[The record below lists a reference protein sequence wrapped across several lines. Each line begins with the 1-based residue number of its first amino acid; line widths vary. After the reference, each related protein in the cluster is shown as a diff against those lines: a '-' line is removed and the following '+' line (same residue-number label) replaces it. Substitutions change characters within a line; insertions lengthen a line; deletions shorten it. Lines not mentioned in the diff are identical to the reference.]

1 MVLRFKQTVFR
12 VIAALMVVFFS
23 FSANA
28 QVTTASLAGL
38 ITEDNTDPIIGASI
52 VATHEP
58 SGTRY
63 SAISNVDGR
72 YSIQGMRVGGPYTV
86 RVSYVGMQPVA
97 FEGITLQLGE
107 IEELNV
113 YLTPGS
119 TELGEL
125 VVKGRASKFSAEK
138 TGATTNISNAQI
150 LATPTVNRSISDL
163 ARISPYANGMSFAGG
178 DGRSTNFTI
187 DGANFNNNFGLSES
201 LPGGGNPISMD
212 AIEEMQ
218 VVVAPFDVR
227 QTNFIGGGVNAITKS
242 GTNDFKGTAYVYYTN
257 QDLRGNRI
265 DGQDLGGRVDESK
278 TIYGFTI
285 GGPIVKNKLF
295 FFANYEHEKEPF
307 EVIKYRARE
316 AGQAVDEMTSRTL
329 ISDMQRVSDFVK
341 DRYGYNT
348 GSYNNFPG
356 SSTNNKFLA
365 RVDWNINDFHK
376 LSLRFNHTK
385 NSTWNAPNGNSSD
398 TGYRLNGTNR
408 VGPMSMAFANAMYS
422 MDNKVT
428 SWAIDFNSRFTDNLS
443 NQLLFTYT
451 DIQDMRG
458 SNSSPFPFID
468 IMDGYS
474 VAADGTST
482 PILEPY
488 MSLGYEL
495 FTWNNGVKNKIY
507 NVTDNV
513 TWTLGNHRLMGGISF
528 EHQFANNAYMR
539 NGTGYYR
546 FNSVDDFINGAA
558 PESFALTYG
567 WNGEKNPNAQVT
579 FNQLGI
585 YLQDEWN
592 INKNFKLT
600 YGLRLDEL
608 MFDNSDL
615 ATNKA
620 IYALDFGGQHID
632 TGKWPASRMQVSPRV
647 GFNWDVLGNKKLR
660 VRGGTGIFTGRLP
673 LVFFTNMPTNAGM
686 VQNSVTYKT
695 SYSNGV
701 PTGAAPQLAQLAVGP
716 NGKLPVTVDEMIEKF
731 GMPTQLSEENHVA
744 GSKIAGVVDDFKMP
758 QVWKSSIAL
767 DWQVPVKFPFTLT
780 GEFMYTKNIN
790 AVKLDNIN
798 IIDPSKWDGGED
810 ANRFAGPDNRL
821 KYPSNFTYVKGKN
834 ATMLANTSKGYGY
847 TFNLTANLQPVE
859 MLNIMA
865 AYTHTESKE
874 VSGMPGNDPVS
885 TWQGL
890 ITVDGPNFGTVQRS
904 RYVIPD
910 RLIASA
916 TWTIPFT
923 FKGLARNTN
932 LSLFYTGY
940 SATGNSF
947 CYTNDMNGDGI
958 NNDLI
963 YIPAKG
969 ENLNF
974 VNADDA
980 IAFEAFMNQD
990 KYLSSH
996 RGQYAEAYAAR
1007 APWVHQFDFRIME
1020 EFEFRVGKTKHAI
1033 QLSFDIMN
1041 IGNLLNSSWG
1051 VQKIATQASNGCR
1064 VLKYEGQNAK
1074 GEPTYSM
1081 QKNANGEYYSQ
1092 TYDYSFNNSQCWQ
1105 MQVGLKYIF
1114 K

>member
-1 MVLRFKQTVFR
+1 MLSRIYTTLF
-12 VIAALMVVFFS
+12 LMAIGLVT
-23 FSANA
+23 NA

-38 ITEDNTDPIIGASI
+38 ITDAQGDPITGATI
-52 VATHEP
+52 TATHEP

-63 SAISNVDGR
+63 SAATNIDGR

-86 RVSYVGMQPVA
+86 KASYIGMQPVA
-97 FEGITLQLGE
+97 YKDIMLQLGE
-107 IEELNV
+107 IEELNIQMN
-113 YLTPGS
+113 PGS
-119 TELGEL
+119 IELGE
-125 VVKGRASKFSAEK
+125 VVATGRASHFAAEK
-138 TGATTNISNAQI
+138 TGATTNISQSQI
-150 LATPTVNRSISDL
+150 QAIPTVNRSISDL
-163 ARISPYANGMSFAGG
+163 ARLSPYANGMSFAGG

-187 DGANFNNNFGLSES
+187 DGANFNNNFGLSET
-201 LPGGGNPISMD
+201 LPGGGNPISTD

-218 VVVAPFDVR
+218 VAVAPFDVR

-242 GTNDFKGTAYVYYTN
+242 GTNQFKGTAYIYYTN
-257 QDLRGNRI
+257 QDFRGNRI
-265 DGQDLGGRVDESK
+265 DGQDLGGRSDESK
-278 TIYGFTI
+278 TIYGFTL
-285 GGPIVKNKLF
+285 GGPIIKNKLF

-329 ISDMQRVSDFVK
+329 IADMKRVSDHLAN
-341 DRYGYNT
+341 RYGYNA

-356 SSTNNKFLA
+356 DNVNNKYLI
-365 RVDWNINDFHK
+365 RLDWNINDYHK

-385 NSTWNAPNGNSSD
+385 NSAWNAPNGNSSD

-408 VGPMSMAFANAMYS
+408 VGPMSMAFANSMYS
-422 MDNKVT
+422 LDNKVT
-428 SWAIDFNSRFTDNLS
+428 SWALDFNSRFTESLS
-443 NQLLFTYT
+443 NQLLFTFT
-451 DIQDMRG
+451 DIQDIRG

-474 VAADGTST
+474 VAADGSRT

-507 NVTDNV
+507 NLTDNV
-513 TWTLGNHRLMGGISF
+513 TWNLGNHRLMGGISF

-546 FNSVDDFINGAA
+546 YNSVDDFINGAA

-567 WNGEKNPNAQVT
+567 WNGVSDPNAQVT

-592 INKNFKLT
+592 ISKRFKLT
-600 YGLRLDEL
+600 YGIRLDEL

-632 TGKWPASRMQVSPRV
+632 TGHWPDSRMQISPRI
-647 GFNWDVLGNKKLR
+647 GFNWDIFGNRSLSL
-660 VRGGTGIFTGRLP
+660 RGGTGIFTGRLP

-686 VQNSVTYKT
+686 VQNSVTFKTTYK
-695 SYSNGV
+695 NGIPV
-701 PTGAAPQLAQLAVGP
+701 AAAPQLAQLAVGA
-716 NGKLPVTVDEMIEKF
+716 NGKIPTTVDEMIKF
-731 GMPTQLSEENHVA
+731 FDLPTQISDENHVA
-744 GSKIAGVVDDFKMP
+744 GSKISGVASDFKMP
-758 QVWKSSIAL
+758 QIWKSSIAL

-780 GEFMYTKNIN
+780 GEFIYTKNIN
-790 AVKLDNIN
+790 AVTLDNIN
-798 IIDPSKWDGGED
+798 IIDPSQWPGGEA

-821 KYPSNFTYVKGKN
+821 KYPATYTYVGGGKN
-834 ATMLANTSKGYGY
+834 AVVLDNTSKGHGY
-847 TFNLTANLQPVE
+847 TFNLTANMRPIDNLS
-859 MLNIMA
+859 LMA

-890 ITVDGPNFGTVQRS
+890 ITIDGPNFGTVQRS

-923 FKGLARNTN
+923 YKGLARNTN
-932 LSLFYTGY
+932 ISLFYTGY
-940 SATGNSF
+940 SSTGNSF

-974 VNADDA
+974 KTPEDA
-980 IAFEAFMNQD
+980 IAFEAFINQD
-990 KYLSSH
+990 SYLSSH

-1007 APWVHQFDFRIME
+1007 APWVHTFDLRLME
-1020 EFEFRVGKTKHAI
+1020 EFEFNIGKTKHAI

-1064 VLKYEGQNAK
+1064 VLKYEGVDAANK
-1074 GEPTYSM
+1074 PIYSM
-1081 QKNANGEYYSQ
+1081 MKNANGEYYST
-1092 TYDYSFNNSQCWQ
+1092 TYDYNYNNSQCWQ
-1105 MQVGLKYIF
+1105 MQVGIKYLF

>member
-1 MVLRFKQTVFR
+1 MRVF
-12 VIAALMVVFFS
+12 AALMLVFFS
-23 FSANA
+23 FSAIA
-28 QVTTASLAGL
+28 QVTTASMAGL
-38 ITEDNTDPIIGASI
+38 ITENNAEPIIGASI

-63 SAISNVDGR
+63 TAVSNVDGR

-97 FEGITLQLGE
+97 FENIMLQLGE

-125 VVKGRASKFSAEK
+125 VVRGRASKFSAEK
-138 TGATTNISNAQI
+138 TGATTNISQAQI
-150 LATPTVNRSISDL
+150 LSTPTVNRSISDL
-163 ARISPYANGMSFAGG
+163 ARMSPYANGMSFAGG

-265 DGQDLGGRVDESK
+265 NGEDLGGRADESK
-278 TIYGFTI
+278 TIYGFTL

-295 FFANYEHEKEPF
+295 FFANYEHETTPF
-307 EVIKYRARE
+307 QVIKYRARE
-316 AGQAVDEMTSRTL
+316 DGEAVDGMVSRTL
-329 ISDMQRVSDFVK
+329 ASDMQRVGDHLRNK
-341 DRYGYNT
+341 YGYDP
-348 GSYNNFPG
+348 GSYSNFPG
-356 SSTNNKFLA
+356 DASNNKFLG
-365 RVDWNINDFHK
+365 RLDWNINDFHK

-398 TGYRLNGTNR
+398 TGYRLNGTSR
-408 VGPMSMAFANAMYS
+408 VGPMSMAFANSMYS

-428 SWAIDFNSRFTDNLS
+428 SWALDFNSRFTDNLS

-451 DIQDMRG
+451 NIEDMRG

-468 IMDGYS
+468 IMAGFDDAGN
-474 VAADGTST
+474 

-488 MSLGYEL
+488 MSAGYEL

-513 TWTLGNHRLMGGISF
+513 TWNIGNHRLMGGISF
-528 EHQFANNAYMR
+528 EHQYANNAYMR

-546 FNSVDDFINGAA
+546 YYSVEDFLNGAA

-567 WNGEKNPNAQVT
+567 FNGEKEPNAQVT

-592 INKNFKLT
+592 ISKKFKLT
-600 YGLRLDEL
+600 YGVRLDEL

-615 ATNKA
+615 ARNKA
-620 IYALDFGGQHID
+620 IYALNFGGQHID
-632 TGKWPASRMQVSPRV
+632 TGKWPANRMQVSPRV
-647 GFNWDVLGNKKLR
+647 GFNWDVLGNKSLR

-695 SYSNGV
+695 TYENGV
-701 PTGAAPQLAQLAVGP
+701 PVGADPNLAKLAGGMIT
-716 NGKLPVTVDEMIEKF
+716 NVDDMIQKF
-731 GMPTQLSEENHVA
+731 GRPTQLSDENHVA
-744 GSKIAGVVDDFKMP
+744 GSKISGVADDFKMP
-758 QVWKSSIAL
+758 QVWKSSLAL

-790 AVKLDNIN
+790 AVTINNIN
-798 IIDPSKWDGGED
+798 IKPIDQWNGGKGAEY
-810 ANRFAGPDNRL
+810 FAGADNRMI
-821 KYPSNFTYVKGKN
+821 YAPDYTYVKGKN
-834 ATMLANTSKGYGY
+834 AVLLDNTSKGYGY
-847 TFNLTANLQPVE
+847 TFNLTANMQPVD
-859 MLNIMA
+859 MLNLML

-910 RLIASA
+910 RLIGSA
-916 TWTIPFT
+916 TWTIPFEY
-923 FKGLARNTN
+923 KGLARNTN
-932 LSLFYTGY
+932 ISLFYTGY

-958 NNDLI
+958 ANDLI
-963 YIPAKG
+963 YIPT
-969 ENLNF
+969 
-974 VNADDA
+974 ADETPGYFKSQEDA
-980 IAFEAFMNQD
+980 VAFESFVNQD
-990 KYLSSH
+990 KYLNSH

-1007 APWVHQFDFRIME
+1007 APWIHQFDLRLME
-1020 EFEFRVGKTKHAI
+1020 EFEFKVGKTKHAI

-1041 IGNLLNSSWG
+1041 FGNLLNSSWG

-1064 VLKYEGQNAK
+1064 VLKYEGRTADNKPQF
-1074 GEPTYSM
+1074 SM

-1105 MQVGLKYIF
+1105 MQVGVKYIF

>member
-1 MVLRFKQTVFR
+1 MLLRFRQTT
-12 VIAALMVVFFS
+12 IGALVALLFVFFAMPVS
-23 FSANA
+23 A

-38 ITEDNTDPIIGASI
+38 ITEDNVEPIIGASI
-52 VATHEP
+52 VAVHEP

-86 RVSYVGMQPVA
+86 RVSYVGMQPVV
-97 FEGITLQLGE
+97 FSDIILQLGE

-119 TELGEL
+119 TELGEI

-138 TGATTNISNAQI
+138 TGATTNISQAQI
-150 LATPTVNRSISDL
+150 LSTPTVNRSISDI
-163 ARISPYANGMSFAGG
+163 ARMSPYANGMSFAGG

-187 DGANFNNNFGLSES
+187 DGANFNNNFGLSEI
-201 LPGGGNPISMD
+201 LPGGGNPISTD

-265 DGQDLGGRVDESK
+265 NGQDLGGRADESK
-278 TIYGFTI
+278 TIYGFTL

-295 FFANYEHEKEPF
+295 FFANYEHEKRPF

-316 AGQAVDEMTSRTL
+316 SESQAVDGMTSRTL
-329 ISDMQRVSDFVK
+329 ISDMQRVAEHLMNK
-341 DRYGYNT
+341 YGYNA
-348 GSYNNFPG
+348 GSYSNFPG
-356 SSTNNKFLA
+356 DAANNKFLV
-365 RVDWNINDFHK
+365 RLDWNINDFHK

-385 NSTWNAPNGNSSD
+385 NSTWNEPNGNSVD
-398 TGYRLNGTNR
+398 VQPRLNGMNR
-408 VGPMSMAFANAMYS
+408 VGPMSMAFANSMYS
-422 MDNKVT
+422 LDNKVT
-428 SWAIDFNSRFTDNLS
+428 SWAVDFNSRFTDNLS

-451 DIQDMRG
+451 DIEDMRG
-458 SNSSPFPFID
+458 TNSSEFPFID
-468 IMDGYS
+468 ILNGYD
-474 VAADGTST
+474 ATTGAQ
-482 PILEPY
+482 IFEPY
-488 MSLGYEL
+488 MTAGYEL
-495 FTWNNGVKNKIY
+495 FTYNNGVKNKIY

-513 TWTLGNHRLMGGISF
+513 TWNIGEHRVMGGISF

-546 FNSVDDFINGAA
+546 YASVDDFINGAA
-558 PESFALTYG
+558 PIGFALTYG
-567 WNGEKNPNAQVT
+567 WNGVKDPNAQVT

-592 INKNFKLT
+592 ISKKFKLT
-600 YGLRLDEL
+600 YGVRLDEL
-608 MFDNSDL
+608 MFDNKDL
-615 ATNKA
+615 ARNKA
-620 IYALDFGGQHID
+620 IYELDFGGTHID
-632 TGKWPASRMQVSPRV
+632 TGKWPANRMQVSPRV
-647 GFNWDVLGNKKLR
+647 GFNWDVLGNKSLR

-686 VQNSVTYKT
+686 VQNSVSWSAYDSKRDWDSNAAALLEQHFGSGKGMIT
-695 SYSNGV
+695 S
-701 PTGAAPQLAQLAVGP
+701 
-716 NGKLPVTVDEMIEKF
+716 VDEMVSKLGF
-731 GMPTQLSEENHVA
+731 PTQLADENHVA
-744 GSKIAGVVDDFKMP
+744 GSKISGVVDDFKMP

-767 DWQVPVKFPFTLT
+767 DWQVPVRFPFTLT

-790 AVKLDNIN
+790 AVTIDNIN
-798 IIDPSKWDGGED
+798 IIDPAKWNDGKGPEH
-810 ANRFAGPDNRL
+810 FAGPDNRMI
-821 KYPSNFTYVKGKN
+821 YPANFTYVKGKN
-834 ATMLANTSKGYGY
+834 AVMLDNTNKGHGY
-847 TFNLTANLQPVE
+847 TVNFTANLQPVD
-859 MLNIMA
+859 MLNLMV

-874 VSGMPGNDPVS
+874 ISGMPGNDPVS

-890 ITVDGPNFGTVQRS
+890 ITIDGPNFGTVQRS

-910 RLIASA
+910 RVIASA

-932 LSLFYTGY
+932 LSLFYTGA
-940 SATGNSF
+940 SASGNSF

-963 YIPAKG
+963 YIPAVG

-980 IAFEAFMNQD
+980 LAFEAFMAQD

-1007 APWVHQFDFRIME
+1007 APWVHQFDLRIME
-1020 EFEFRVGKTKHAI
+1020 EFEFRVGKTKNAI

-1041 IGNLLNSSWG
+1041 IGDLLNSSWG
-1051 VQKIATQASNGCR
+1051 VQKVPTQASNGCR
-1064 VLKYEGQNAK
+1064 VLKYEGKNAQ
-1074 GEPTYSM
+1074 GEPTFSM

-1105 MQVGLKYIF
+1105 MQVGVKYLF

>member
-1 MVLRFKQTVFR
+1 MRVF
-12 VIAALMVVFFS
+12 AALMLVFFS
-23 FSANA
+23 FSAIA
-28 QVTTASLAGL
+28 QVTTASMAGL
-38 ITEDNTDPIIGASI
+38 ITENNAEPIIGASI

-63 SAISNVDGR
+63 TAVSNVDGR

-97 FEGITLQLGE
+97 FENIMLQLGE

-125 VVKGRASKFSAEK
+125 VVRGRASKFSAEK
-138 TGATTNISNAQI
+138 TGATTNISQAQI
-150 LATPTVNRSISDL
+150 LSTPTVNRSISDL
-163 ARISPYANGMSFAGG
+163 ARMSPYANGMSFAGG

-265 DGQDLGGRVDESK
+265 NGEDLGGRADESK
-278 TIYGFTI
+278 TIYGFTL

-295 FFANYEHEKEPF
+295 FFANYEHETTPF
-307 EVIKYRARE
+307 QVIKYRARE
-316 AGQAVDEMTSRTL
+316 DGEAVDGMVSRTL
-329 ISDMQRVSDFVK
+329 ASDMQRVGDHLRNK
-341 DRYGYNT
+341 YGYDP
-348 GSYNNFPG
+348 GSYSNFPG
-356 SSTNNKFLA
+356 DASNNKFLG
-365 RVDWNINDFHK
+365 RLDWNINDFHK

-398 TGYRLNGTNR
+398 TGYRLNGTSR
-408 VGPMSMAFANAMYS
+408 VGPMSMAFANSMYS

-428 SWAIDFNSRFTDNLS
+428 SWALDFNSRFTDNLS

-451 DIQDMRG
+451 NIEDMRG

-468 IMDGYS
+468 IMAGFDDAGN
-474 VAADGTST
+474 

-488 MSLGYEL
+488 MSAGYEL

-513 TWTLGNHRLMGGISF
+513 TWNIGNHRLMGGISF
-528 EHQFANNAYMR
+528 EHQYANNAYMR

-546 FNSVDDFINGAA
+546 YYSVEDFLNGAA

-567 WNGEKNPNAQVT
+567 FNGEKEPNAQVT

-592 INKNFKLT
+592 ISKKFKLT
-600 YGLRLDEL
+600 YGVRLDEL

-615 ATNKA
+615 ARNKA
-620 IYALDFGGQHID
+620 IYALNFGGQHID
-632 TGKWPASRMQVSPRV
+632 TGKWPANRMQVSPRV
-647 GFNWDVLGNKKLR
+647 GFNWDVLGNKSLR

-695 SYSNGV
+695 TYENGV
-701 PTGAAPQLAQLAVGP
+701 PVGADPNLAKLAGGMIT
-716 NGKLPVTVDEMIEKF
+716 NVDDMIQKF
-731 GMPTQLSEENHVA
+731 GMPTQLSDENHVA
-744 GSKIAGVVDDFKMP
+744 GSKISGVADDFKMP
-758 QVWKSSIAL
+758 QVWKSSLAL

-790 AVKLDNIN
+790 AVTINNIN
-798 IIDPSKWDGGED
+798 IKPIDQWNGGKGAEY
-810 ANRFAGPDNRL
+810 FAGADNRMI
-821 KYPSNFTYVKGKN
+821 YAPDYTYVKGKN
-834 ATMLANTSKGYGY
+834 AVLLDNTSKGYGY
-847 TFNLTANLQPVE
+847 TFNLTANMQPVD
-859 MLNIMA
+859 MLNLML

-910 RLIASA
+910 RLIGSA
-916 TWTIPFT
+916 TWTIPFEY
-923 FKGLARNTN
+923 KGLARNTN
-932 LSLFYTGY
+932 ISIFYTGY

-958 NNDLI
+958 ANDLI
-963 YIPAKG
+963 YIPT
-969 ENLNF
+969 
-974 VNADDA
+974 ADETPGYFKSQEDA
-980 IAFEAFMNQD
+980 VAFEAFVNQD
-990 KYLSSH
+990 KYLNSH

-1007 APWVHQFDFRIME
+1007 APWIHQFDLRLME
-1020 EFEFRVGKTKHAI
+1020 EFEFKVGKTKHAI

-1041 IGNLLNSSWG
+1041 FGNLLNSSWG

-1064 VLKYEGQNAK
+1064 VLKYEGRTADNKPQF
-1074 GEPTYSM
+1074 SM

-1105 MQVGLKYIF
+1105 MQVGVKYIF

>member
-1 MVLRFKQTVFR
+1 MLLRFRQTT
-12 VIAALMVVFFS
+12 IGALAALMFVFFAIPAS
-23 FSANA
+23 A

-38 ITEDNTDPIIGASI
+38 ITEDNVEPIIGASV

-63 SAISNVDGR
+63 SAVSNADGR

-125 VVKGRASKFSAEK
+125 IVKGRASKFSAEK
-138 TGATTNISNAQI
+138 TGATTNISQAQI

-163 ARISPYANGMSFAGG
+163 ARLSPYANGMSFAGG

-187 DGANFNNNFGLSES
+187 DGANFNNNFGLSET
-201 LPGGGNPISMD
+201 LPGGGNPISTD

-242 GTNDFKGTAYVYYTN
+242 GTNDFKGSAYVYYTN

-265 DGQDLGGRVDESK
+265 NGQDLGGRADESK
-278 TIYGFTI
+278 TIYGFTL

-295 FFANYEHEKEPF
+295 FFANYEHESEPF

-316 AGQAVDEMTSRTL
+316 DGQAVDGMTSRTL
-329 ISDMQRVSDFVK
+329 ISDMQRVSEYASK
-341 DRYGYNT
+341 KYGYNT
-348 GSYNNFPG
+348 GSYDNFPG
-356 SSTNNKFLA
+356 DASNNKFLV
-365 RVDWNINDFHK
+365 RLDWNINDFHK

-385 NSTWNAPNGNSSD
+385 NTTWNAPNGNSVD
-398 TGYRLNGTNR
+398 VQPRLNGTYR
-408 VGPMSMAFANAMYS
+408 VGPQSMAFANSMYS
-422 MDNKVT
+422 MENKVT
-428 SWAIDFNSRFTDNLS
+428 SWALDFNSRFTDNLS

-451 DIQDMRG
+451 DIEDMRG

-468 IMDGYS
+468 ILDGYDAS
-474 VAADGTST
+474 GNQ
-482 PILEPY
+482 IFEPY

-513 TWTLGNHRLMGGISF
+513 SWTLGSHRLMGGVSF

-546 FNSVDDFINGAA
+546 YASVDDFLNDAA
-558 PESFALTYG
+558 PIGFALTYG

-600 YGLRLDEL
+600 YGVRLDEL

-615 ATNKA
+615 ARNKA
-620 IYALDFGGQHID
+620 IYDLDFGGQHVD
-632 TGKWPASRMQVSPRV
+632 TGKWPANRMQVSPRV
-647 GFNWDVLGNKKLR
+647 GFNWDVLGNKALR

-686 VQNSVTYKT
+686 VQNSVN
-695 SYSNGV
+695 YSAYDKNGNID
-701 PTGAAPQLAQLAVGP
+701 AAGVEFLKQFAGKGMITNVDDMVSQLG
-716 NGKLPVTVDEMIEKF
+716 F
-731 GMPTQLSEENHVA
+731 PTQLAEEKHVA
-744 GSKIAGVVDDFKMP
+744 GSKISGVVDDFKMP
-758 QVWKSSIAL
+758 QVWKSSIAV

-790 AVKLDNIN
+790 AVTLNNIN
-798 IIDPSKWDGGED
+798 IIDPSKWDGGEA

-821 KYPSNFTYVKGKN
+821 KYPSTFNYVKGKN
-834 ATMLANTSKGYGY
+834 AVMLDNTSKGYGY

-859 MLNIMA
+859 MLNLMM

-890 ITVDGPNFGTVQRS
+890 ITIDGPNFGTVQRS

-910 RLIASA
+910 RLIGSA

-923 FKGLARNTN
+923 YKGLARNTN

-958 NNDLI
+958 NNDLM

-974 VNADDA
+974 VNPDDA

-1007 APWVHQFDFRIME
+1007 APWVHQFDLRIME
-1020 EFEFRVGKTKHAI
+1020 EFEFRIGKTKHAI

-1041 IGNLLNSSWG
+1041 FGNLLNSSWG

-1064 VLKYEGQNAK
+1064 VLKYEGVNAA
-1074 GEPTYSM
+1074 GQPTYSM

-1092 TYDYSFNNSQCWQ
+1092 TYDYSFNNSRCWQ
-1105 MQVGLKYIF
+1105 MQVGVKYIF

>member
-1 MVLRFKQTVFR
+1 MRVF
-12 VIAALMVVFFS
+12 AALMLVFFS
-23 FSANA
+23 FSAIA
-28 QVTTASLAGL
+28 QVTTASMAGL
-38 ITEDNTDPIIGASI
+38 ITENNAEPIIGASI

-63 SAISNVDGR
+63 TAVSNVDGR

-97 FEGITLQLGE
+97 FENIMLQLGE

-125 VVKGRASKFSAEK
+125 VVRGRASKFSAEK
-138 TGATTNISNAQI
+138 TGATTNISQAQI
-150 LATPTVNRSISDL
+150 LSTPTVNRSISDL
-163 ARISPYANGMSFAGG
+163 ARMSPYANGMSFAGG

-265 DGQDLGGRVDESK
+265 NGEDLGGRADESK
-278 TIYGFTI
+278 TIYGFTL

-295 FFANYEHEKEPF
+295 FFANYEHETTPF
-307 EVIKYRARE
+307 QVIKYRARE
-316 AGQAVDEMTSRTL
+316 DGEAVDGMVSRTL
-329 ISDMQRVSDFVK
+329 ASDMQRVGDHLRNK
-341 DRYGYNT
+341 YGYDP
-348 GSYNNFPG
+348 GSYSNFPG
-356 SSTNNKFLA
+356 DASNNKFLG
-365 RVDWNINDFHK
+365 RLDWNINDFHK

-398 TGYRLNGTNR
+398 TGYRLNGTSR
-408 VGPMSMAFANAMYS
+408 VGPMSMAFANSMYS

-428 SWAIDFNSRFTDNLS
+428 SWALDFNSRFTDNLS

-451 DIQDMRG
+451 NIEDMRG

-468 IMDGYS
+468 IMAGFDDAGN
-474 VAADGTST
+474 

-488 MSLGYEL
+488 MSAGYEL

-513 TWTLGNHRLMGGISF
+513 TWNIGNHRLMGGISF
-528 EHQFANNAYMR
+528 EHQYANNAYMR

-546 FNSVDDFINGAA
+546 YYSVEDFLNGAA

-567 WNGEKNPNAQVT
+567 FNGEKEPNAQVT

-592 INKNFKLT
+592 ISKKFKLT
-600 YGLRLDEL
+600 YGVRLDEL

-615 ATNKA
+615 ARNKA
-620 IYALDFGGQHID
+620 IYALNFGGQHID
-632 TGKWPASRMQVSPRV
+632 TGKWPANRMQVSPRV
-647 GFNWDVLGNKKLR
+647 GFNWDVLGNKSLR

-695 SYSNGV
+695 TYENGV
-701 PTGAAPQLAQLAVGP
+701 PVGADPNLAKLAGGMIT
-716 NGKLPVTVDEMIEKF
+716 NVDDMIQKF
-731 GMPTQLSEENHVA
+731 GMPTQLSDENHVA
-744 GSKIAGVVDDFKMP
+744 GSKISGVADDFKMP
-758 QVWKSSIAL
+758 QVWKSSLAL

-790 AVKLDNIN
+790 AVTINNIN
-798 IIDPSKWDGGED
+798 IKPIDQWNGGKGAEY
-810 ANRFAGPDNRL
+810 FAGADNRMI
-821 KYPSNFTYVKGKN
+821 YAPDYTYVKGKN
-834 ATMLANTSKGYGY
+834 AVLLDNTSKGYGY
-847 TFNLTANLQPVE
+847 TFNLTANMQPVD
-859 MLNIMA
+859 MLNLML

-910 RLIASA
+910 RLIGSA
-916 TWTIPFT
+916 TWTIPFEY
-923 FKGLARNTN
+923 KGLARNTN
-932 LSLFYTGY
+932 ISLFYTGY

-947 CYTNDMNGDGI
+947 CYANDMNGDGI
-958 NNDLI
+958 ANDLI
-963 YIPAKG
+963 YIPT
-969 ENLNF
+969 
-974 VNADDA
+974 ADETPGYFKSQEDA
-980 IAFEAFMNQD
+980 VAFEAFVNQD
-990 KYLSSH
+990 KYLNSH

-1007 APWVHQFDFRIME
+1007 APWIHQFDLRLME
-1020 EFEFRVGKTKHAI
+1020 EFEFKVGKTKHAI

-1041 IGNLLNSSWG
+1041 FGNLLNSSWG

-1064 VLKYEGQNAK
+1064 VLKYEGRTADNKPQF
-1074 GEPTYSM
+1074 SM

-1105 MQVGLKYIF
+1105 MQVGVKYIF

>member
-1 MVLRFKQTVFR
+1 MRVF
-12 VIAALMVVFFS
+12 AALMLVFFS
-23 FSANA
+23 FSAIA
-28 QVTTASLAGL
+28 QVTTASMAGL
-38 ITEDNTDPIIGASI
+38 ITENNAEPIIGASI

-63 SAISNVDGR
+63 TAVSNVDGR

-97 FEGITLQLGE
+97 FENIMLQLGE

-125 VVKGRASKFSAEK
+125 VVRGRASKFSAEK
-138 TGATTNISNAQI
+138 TGATTNISQAQI
-150 LATPTVNRSISDL
+150 LSTPTVNRSISDL
-163 ARISPYANGMSFAGG
+163 ARMSPYANGMSFAGG

-265 DGQDLGGRVDESK
+265 NGEDLGGRADESK
-278 TIYGFTI
+278 TIYGFTL

-295 FFANYEHEKEPF
+295 FFANYEHETTPF
-307 EVIKYRARE
+307 QVIKYRARE
-316 AGQAVDEMTSRTL
+316 DGEAVDGMVSRTL
-329 ISDMQRVSDFVK
+329 ASDMQRVGDHLRNK
-341 DRYGYNT
+341 YGYDP
-348 GSYNNFPG
+348 GSYSNFPG
-356 SSTNNKFLA
+356 DASNNKFLG
-365 RVDWNINDFHK
+365 RLDWNINDFHK

-398 TGYRLNGTNR
+398 TGYRLNGTSR
-408 VGPMSMAFANAMYS
+408 VGPMSMAFANSMYS

-428 SWAIDFNSRFTDNLS
+428 SWALDFNSRFTDNLS

-451 DIQDMRG
+451 NIEDMRG

-468 IMDGYS
+468 IMAGFDDAGN
-474 VAADGTST
+474 

-488 MSLGYEL
+488 MSAGYEL

-513 TWTLGNHRLMGGISF
+513 TWNIGNHRLMGGISF
-528 EHQFANNAYMR
+528 EHQYANNAYMR

-546 FNSVDDFINGAA
+546 YYSVEDFLNGAA

-567 WNGEKNPNAQVT
+567 FNGEKEPNAQVT

-592 INKNFKLT
+592 ISKKFKLT
-600 YGLRLDEL
+600 YGVRLDEL

-615 ATNKA
+615 ARNKA
-620 IYALDFGGQHID
+620 IYALNFGGQHID
-632 TGKWPASRMQVSPRV
+632 TGKWPANRMQVSPRV
-647 GFNWDVLGNKKLR
+647 GFNWDVLGNKSLR

-695 SYSNGV
+695 TYENGV
-701 PTGAAPQLAQLAVGP
+701 PVGADPNLAKLAGGMIT
-716 NGKLPVTVDEMIEKF
+716 NVDDMIQKF
-731 GMPTQLSEENHVA
+731 GMPTQLSDENHVA
-744 GSKIAGVVDDFKMP
+744 GSKISGVADDFKMP
-758 QVWKSSIAL
+758 QVWKSSLAL

-790 AVKLDNIN
+790 AVTINNIN
-798 IIDPSKWDGGED
+798 IKPIDQWNGGKGAEY
-810 ANRFAGPDNRL
+810 FAGADNRMI
-821 KYPSNFTYVKGKN
+821 YAPDYTYVKGKN
-834 ATMLANTSKGYGY
+834 AVLLDNTSKGYGY
-847 TFNLTANLQPVE
+847 TFNLTANMQPVD
-859 MLNIMA
+859 MLNLML

-910 RLIASA
+910 RLIGSA
-916 TWTIPFT
+916 TWTIPFEY
-923 FKGLARNTN
+923 KGLARNTN
-932 LSLFYTGY
+932 ISLFYTGY

-958 NNDLI
+958 ANDLI
-963 YIPAKG
+963 YIPT
-969 ENLNF
+969 
-974 VNADDA
+974 ADETPGYFKSQEDA
-980 IAFEAFMNQD
+980 VAFESFVNQD
-990 KYLSSH
+990 KYLNSH

-1007 APWVHQFDFRIME
+1007 APWIHQFDLRLME
-1020 EFEFRVGKTKHAI
+1020 EFEFKVGKTKHAI

-1041 IGNLLNSSWG
+1041 FGNLLNSSWG

-1064 VLKYEGQNAK
+1064 VLKYEGRTADNK
-1074 GEPTYSM
+1074 PRFSM

-1105 MQVGLKYIF
+1105 MQVGVKYIF

>member
-1 MVLRFKQTVFR
+1 MRVF
-12 VIAALMVVFFS
+12 AALMLVFFS
-23 FSANA
+23 FSAIA
-28 QVTTASLAGL
+28 QVTTASMAGL
-38 ITEDNTDPIIGASI
+38 ITENNAEPIIGASI

-63 SAISNVDGR
+63 TAVSNVDGR

-97 FEGITLQLGE
+97 FENIMLQLGE

-125 VVKGRASKFSAEK
+125 VVRGRASKFSAEK
-138 TGATTNISNAQI
+138 TGATTNISQAQI
-150 LATPTVNRSISDL
+150 LSTPTVNRSISDL
-163 ARISPYANGMSFAGG
+163 ARMSPYANGMSFAGG

-265 DGQDLGGRVDESK
+265 NGEDLGGRADEST
-278 TIYGFTI
+278 TIYGFTL
-285 GGPIVKNKLF
+285 GGPIVKTKLF
-295 FFANYEHEKEPF
+295 FFANYEHETTPF
-307 EVIKYRARE
+307 QVIKYRARE
-316 AGQAVDEMTSRTL
+316 DGEAVDGMVSRTL
-329 ISDMQRVSDFVK
+329 ASDMQRVGDHLRNK
-341 DRYGYNT
+341 YGYDP
-348 GSYNNFPG
+348 GSYSNFPG
-356 SSTNNKFLA
+356 DASNNKFLG
-365 RVDWNINDFHK
+365 RLDWNINDFHK

-398 TGYRLNGTNR
+398 TGYRLNGTSR
-408 VGPMSMAFANAMYS
+408 VGPMSMAFANSMYS

-428 SWAIDFNSRFTDNLS
+428 SWALDFNSRFTDNLS

-451 DIQDMRG
+451 NIEDMRG

-468 IMDGYS
+468 IMAGFDDAGN
-474 VAADGTST
+474 

-488 MSLGYEL
+488 MSAGYEL

-513 TWTLGNHRLMGGISF
+513 TWNIGNHRLMGGISF
-528 EHQFANNAYMR
+528 EHQYANNAYMR

-546 FNSVDDFINGAA
+546 YYSVEDFLNGAA

-567 WNGEKNPNAQVT
+567 FNGEKEPNAQVT

-592 INKNFKLT
+592 ISKKFKLT
-600 YGLRLDEL
+600 YGVRLDEL

-615 ATNKA
+615 ARNKA
-620 IYALDFGGQHID
+620 IYALNFGGQHID
-632 TGKWPASRMQVSPRV
+632 TGKWPANRMQVSPRV
-647 GFNWDVLGNKKLR
+647 GFNWDVLGNKSLR

-695 SYSNGV
+695 TYENGV
-701 PTGAAPQLAQLAVGP
+701 PVGADPNLAKLAGGMIT
-716 NGKLPVTVDEMIEKF
+716 NVDDMIQKF
-731 GMPTQLSEENHVA
+731 GMPTQLSDENHVA
-744 GSKIAGVVDDFKMP
+744 GSKISGVADDFKMP
-758 QVWKSSIAL
+758 QVWKSSLAL

-790 AVKLDNIN
+790 AVTINNIN
-798 IIDPSKWDGGED
+798 IKPIDQWNGGKGAEY
-810 ANRFAGPDNRL
+810 FAGADNRMI
-821 KYPSNFTYVKGKN
+821 YAPDYTYVKGKN
-834 ATMLANTSKGYGY
+834 AVLLDNTSKGYGY
-847 TFNLTANLQPVE
+847 TFNLTANMQPVD
-859 MLNIMA
+859 MLNLML

-910 RLIASA
+910 RLIGSA
-916 TWTIPFT
+916 TWTIPFEY
-923 FKGLARNTN
+923 KGLARATPTSACSTQATAP
-932 LSLFYTGY
+932 LATA
-940 SATGNSF
+940 SAT
-947 CYTNDMNGDGI
+947 
-958 NNDLI
+958 
-963 YIPAKG
+963 
-969 ENLNF
+969 
-974 VNADDA
+974 
-980 IAFEAFMNQD
+980 
-990 KYLSSH
+990 
-996 RGQYAEAYAAR
+996 
-1007 APWVHQFDFRIME
+1007 
-1020 EFEFRVGKTKHAI
+1020 
-1033 QLSFDIMN
+1033 
-1041 IGNLLNSSWG
+1041 
-1051 VQKIATQASNGCR
+1051 
-1064 VLKYEGQNAK
+1064 
-1074 GEPTYSM
+1074 PT
-1081 QKNANGEYYSQ
+1081 
-1092 TYDYSFNNSQCWQ
+1092 T
-1105 MQVGLKYIF
+1105 
-1114 K
+1114 

>member
-1 MVLRFKQTVFR
+1 MRVF
-12 VIAALMVVFFS
+12 AALMLVFFS
-23 FSANA
+23 FSAIA
-28 QVTTASLAGL
+28 QVTTASMAGL
-38 ITEDNTDPIIGASI
+38 ITENNAEPIIGASI

-63 SAISNVDGR
+63 TAVSNVDGR

-97 FEGITLQLGE
+97 FENIMLQLGE

-125 VVKGRASKFSAEK
+125 VVRGRASKFSAEK
-138 TGATTNISNAQI
+138 TGATTNISQAQI
-150 LATPTVNRSISDL
+150 LSTPTVNRSISDL
-163 ARISPYANGMSFAGG
+163 ARMSPYANGMSFAGG

-265 DGQDLGGRVDESK
+265 NGEDLGGRADESK
-278 TIYGFTI
+278 TIYGFTL

-295 FFANYEHEKEPF
+295 FFANYEHETTPF
-307 EVIKYRARE
+307 QVIKYRARE
-316 AGQAVDEMTSRTL
+316 DGEAVDGMVSRTL
-329 ISDMQRVSDFVK
+329 ASDMQRVGDHLRNK
-341 DRYGYNT
+341 YGYDP
-348 GSYNNFPG
+348 GSYSNFPG
-356 SSTNNKFLA
+356 DASNNKFLG
-365 RVDWNINDFHK
+365 RLDWNINDFHK

-398 TGYRLNGTNR
+398 TGYRLNGTSR
-408 VGPMSMAFANAMYS
+408 VGPMSMAFANSMYS

-428 SWAIDFNSRFTDNLS
+428 SWALDFNSRFTDNLS

-451 DIQDMRG
+451 NIEDMRG

-468 IMDGYS
+468 IMAGFDDAGN
-474 VAADGTST
+474 

-488 MSLGYEL
+488 MSAGYEL

-513 TWTLGNHRLMGGISF
+513 TWNIGNHRLMGGISF
-528 EHQFANNAYMR
+528 EHQYANNAYMR

-546 FNSVDDFINGAA
+546 YYSVEDFLNGAA

-567 WNGEKNPNAQVT
+567 FNGEKEPNAQVT

-592 INKNFKLT
+592 ISKKFKLT
-600 YGLRLDEL
+600 YGVRLDEL

-615 ATNKA
+615 ARNKA
-620 IYALDFGGQHID
+620 IYALNFGGQHID
-632 TGKWPASRMQVSPRV
+632 TGKWPANRMQVSPRV
-647 GFNWDVLGNKKLR
+647 GFNWDVLGNKSLR

-695 SYSNGV
+695 TYENGV
-701 PTGAAPQLAQLAVGP
+701 PVGADPNIAKLAGGMIT
-716 NGKLPVTVDEMIEKF
+716 NVDDMIQKF
-731 GMPTQLSEENHVA
+731 GMPTQLSDENHVA
-744 GSKIAGVVDDFKMP
+744 GSKISGVADDFKMP
-758 QVWKSSIAL
+758 QVWKSSLAL

-790 AVKLDNIN
+790 AVTINNIN
-798 IIDPSKWDGGED
+798 IKPIDQWNGGKGAEY
-810 ANRFAGPDNRL
+810 FAGADNRMI
-821 KYPSNFTYVKGKN
+821 YAPDYTYVKGKN
-834 ATMLANTSKGYGY
+834 AVLLDNTSKGYGY
-847 TFNLTANLQPVE
+847 TFNLTANMQPVD
-859 MLNIMA
+859 MLNLML

-910 RLIASA
+910 RLIGSA
-916 TWTIPFT
+916 TWTIPFEY
-923 FKGLARNTN
+923 KGLARNTN
-932 LSLFYTGY
+932 ISLFYTGY

-958 NNDLI
+958 ANDLI
-963 YIPAKG
+963 YIPT
-969 ENLNF
+969 
-974 VNADDA
+974 ADETPGYFKSQEDA
-980 IAFEAFMNQD
+980 VAFESFVNQD
-990 KYLSSH
+990 KYLNSH

-1007 APWVHQFDFRIME
+1007 APWIHQFDLRLME
-1020 EFEFRVGKTKHAI
+1020 EFEFKVGKTKHAI

-1041 IGNLLNSSWG
+1041 FGNLLNSSWG

-1064 VLKYEGQNAK
+1064 VLKYEGRTADNKPQF
-1074 GEPTYSM
+1074 SM

-1105 MQVGLKYIF
+1105 MQVGVKYIF

>member
-1 MVLRFKQTVFR
+1 MRVF
-12 VIAALMVVFFS
+12 AALMLVFFS
-23 FSANA
+23 FSAIA
-28 QVTTASLAGL
+28 QVTTASMAGL
-38 ITEDNTDPIIGASI
+38 ITENNAEPIIGASI

-63 SAISNVDGR
+63 TAVSNVDGR

-97 FEGITLQLGE
+97 FENIMLQLGE

-125 VVKGRASKFSAEK
+125 VVRGRASKFSAEK
-138 TGATTNISNAQI
+138 TGATTNISQAQI
-150 LATPTVNRSISDL
+150 LSTPTVNRSISDL
-163 ARISPYANGMSFAGG
+163 ARMSPYANGMSFAGG

-265 DGQDLGGRVDESK
+265 NGEDLGGRADESK
-278 TIYGFTI
+278 TIYGFTL

-295 FFANYEHEKEPF
+295 FFANYEHETTPF
-307 EVIKYRARE
+307 QVIKYRARE
-316 AGQAVDEMTSRTL
+316 DREAVDGMVSRTL
-329 ISDMQRVSDFVK
+329 ASDMQRVGDHLRNK
-341 DRYGYNT
+341 YGYDP
-348 GSYNNFPG
+348 GSYSNFPG
-356 SSTNNKFLA
+356 DASNNKFLG
-365 RVDWNINDFHK
+365 RLDWNINDFHK

-398 TGYRLNGTNR
+398 TGYRLNGTSR
-408 VGPMSMAFANAMYS
+408 VGPMSMAFANSMYS

-428 SWAIDFNSRFTDNLS
+428 SWALDFNSRFTDNLS

-451 DIQDMRG
+451 NIEDMRG

-468 IMDGYS
+468 IMAGFDDAGN
-474 VAADGTST
+474 

-488 MSLGYEL
+488 MSAGYEL

-513 TWTLGNHRLMGGISF
+513 TWNIGNHRLMGGISF
-528 EHQFANNAYMR
+528 EHQYANNAYMR

-546 FNSVDDFINGAA
+546 YYSVEDFLNGAA

-567 WNGEKNPNAQVT
+567 FNGEKEPNAQVT

-592 INKNFKLT
+592 ISKKFKLT
-600 YGLRLDEL
+600 YGVRLDEL

-615 ATNKA
+615 ARNKA
-620 IYALDFGGQHID
+620 IYALNFGGQHID
-632 TGKWPASRMQVSPRV
+632 TGKWPANRMQVSPRV
-647 GFNWDVLGNKKLR
+647 GFNWDVLGNKSLR

-695 SYSNGV
+695 TYENGV
-701 PTGAAPQLAQLAVGP
+701 PVGADPNLAKLAGGMIT
-716 NGKLPVTVDEMIEKF
+716 NVDDMIQKF
-731 GMPTQLSEENHVA
+731 GMPTQLSDENHVA
-744 GSKIAGVVDDFKMP
+744 GSKISGVADDFKMP
-758 QVWKSSIAL
+758 QVWKSSLAL

-790 AVKLDNIN
+790 AVTINNIN
-798 IIDPSKWDGGED
+798 IKPIDQWNGGKGAEY
-810 ANRFAGPDNRL
+810 FAGADNRMI
-821 KYPSNFTYVKGKN
+821 YAPDYTYVKGKN
-834 ATMLANTSKGYGY
+834 AVLLDNTSKGYGY
-847 TFNLTANLQPVE
+847 TFNLTANMQPVD
-859 MLNIMA
+859 MLNLML

-910 RLIASA
+910 RLIGSA
-916 TWTIPFT
+916 TWTIPFEY
-923 FKGLARNTN
+923 KGLARNTN
-932 LSLFYTGY
+932 ISLFYTGY

-958 NNDLI
+958 ANDLI
-963 YIPAKG
+963 YIPT
-969 ENLNF
+969 
-974 VNADDA
+974 ADETPGYFKSQEDA
-980 IAFEAFMNQD
+980 VAFEAFVNQD
-990 KYLSSH
+990 KYLNSH

-1007 APWVHQFDFRIME
+1007 APWIHQFDLRLME
-1020 EFEFRVGKTKHAI
+1020 EFEFKVGKTKHAI

-1041 IGNLLNSSWG
+1041 FGNLLNSSWG

-1064 VLKYEGQNAK
+1064 VLKYEGRTADNKPQF
-1074 GEPTYSM
+1074 SM

-1105 MQVGLKYIF
+1105 MQVGVKYIF

>member
-1 MVLRFKQTVFR
+1 MRVF
-12 VIAALMVVFFS
+12 AALMLVFFS
-23 FSANA
+23 FSAIA
-28 QVTTASLAGL
+28 QVTTASMAGL
-38 ITEDNTDPIIGASI
+38 ITENNAEPIIGASI

-63 SAISNVDGR
+63 TAVSNVDGR

-97 FEGITLQLGE
+97 FENIMLQLGE

-125 VVKGRASKFSAEK
+125 VVRGRASKFSAEK
-138 TGATTNISNAQI
+138 TGATTNISQAQI
-150 LATPTVNRSISDL
+150 LSTPTVNRSISDL
-163 ARISPYANGMSFAGG
+163 ARMSPYANGMSFAGG

-265 DGQDLGGRVDESK
+265 NGEDLGGRADESK
-278 TIYGFTI
+278 TIYGFTL

-295 FFANYEHEKEPF
+295 FFANYEHETTPF
-307 EVIKYRARE
+307 QVIKYRARE
-316 AGQAVDEMTSRTL
+316 DGEAVDGMVSRTL
-329 ISDMQRVSDFVK
+329 ASDMQRVGDHLRNK
-341 DRYGYNT
+341 YGYDP
-348 GSYNNFPG
+348 GSYSNFPG
-356 SSTNNKFLA
+356 DASNNKFLG
-365 RVDWNINDFHK
+365 RLDWNINDFHK

-398 TGYRLNGTNR
+398 TGYRLNGTSR
-408 VGPMSMAFANAMYS
+408 VGPMSMAFANSMYS

-428 SWAIDFNSRFTDNLS
+428 SWALDFNSRFTDNLS

-451 DIQDMRG
+451 NIEDMRG

-468 IMDGYS
+468 IMAGFDDAGN
-474 VAADGTST
+474 

-488 MSLGYEL
+488 MSAGYEL

-513 TWTLGNHRLMGGISF
+513 TWNIGNHRLMGGISF
-528 EHQFANNAYMR
+528 EHQYANNAYMR

-546 FNSVDDFINGAA
+546 YYSVEDFLNGAA

-567 WNGEKNPNAQVT
+567 FNGEKEPNAQVT

-592 INKNFKLT
+592 ISKKFKLT
-600 YGLRLDEL
+600 YGVRLDEL

-615 ATNKA
+615 ARNKA
-620 IYALDFGGQHID
+620 IYALNFGGQHID
-632 TGKWPASRMQVSPRV
+632 TGKWPANRMQVSPRV
-647 GFNWDVLGNKKLR
+647 GFNWDVLGNKSLR

-695 SYSNGV
+695 TYENGV
-701 PTGAAPQLAQLAVGP
+701 PVGADPNLAKLAGGMIT
-716 NGKLPVTVDEMIEKF
+716 NVDDMIQKF
-731 GMPTQLSEENHVA
+731 GMPTQLSDENHVA
-744 GSKIAGVVDDFKMP
+744 GSKISGVADDFKMP
-758 QVWKSSIAL
+758 QVWKSSLAL

-790 AVKLDNIN
+790 AVTINNIN
-798 IIDPSKWDGGED
+798 IKPIDQWNGGKGAEY
-810 ANRFAGPDNRL
+810 FAGADNRMI
-821 KYPSNFTYVKGKN
+821 YAPDYTYVKGKN
-834 ATMLANTSKGYGY
+834 AVLLDNTSKGYGY
-847 TFNLTANLQPVE
+847 TFNLTANMQPVD
-859 MLNIMA
+859 MLNLML

-910 RLIASA
+910 RLIGSA
-916 TWTIPFT
+916 TWTIPFEY
-923 FKGLARNTN
+923 KGLARNTN
-932 LSLFYTGY
+932 ISLFYTGY

-958 NNDLI
+958 ANDLI
-963 YIPAKG
+963 YIPTAAETPGYFKSQ
-969 ENLNF
+969 
-974 VNADDA
+974 DDA
-980 IAFEAFMNQD
+980 VAFEAFVNQD
-990 KYLSSH
+990 KYLNSH

-1007 APWVHQFDFRIME
+1007 APWIHQFDLRLME
-1020 EFEFRVGKTKHAI
+1020 EFEFKVGKTKHAI

-1041 IGNLLNSSWG
+1041 FGNLLNSSWG

-1064 VLKYEGQNAK
+1064 VLKYEGRTADNKPQF
-1074 GEPTYSM
+1074 SM

-1105 MQVGLKYIF
+1105 MQVGVKYIF

>member
-1 MVLRFKQTVFR
+1 MLLRFRQTT
-12 VIAALMVVFFS
+12 IGALAALMFVFFAMPAS
-23 FSANA
+23 A

-38 ITEDNTDPIIGASI
+38 ITEDNTEPIIGASI

-72 YSIQGMRVGGPYTV
+72 YSITGMRVGGPYTV

-138 TGATTNISNAQI
+138 TGATTNISQAQI

-163 ARISPYANGMSFAGG
+163 ARMSPYANGMSFAGG

-187 DGANFNNNFGLSES
+187 DGANFNNNFGLTET
-201 LPGGGNPISMD
+201 LPGGGNPISTD

-218 VVVAPFDVR
+218 VVIAPFDVR

-242 GTNDFKGTAYVYYTN
+242 GTNDFKGSAYVYYTN

-265 DGQDLGGRVDESK
+265 DGQDLGGRADESK
-278 TIYGFTI
+278 TIYGFTL

-295 FFANYEHEKEPF
+295 FFANYEHESKPF

-316 AGQAVDEMTSRTL
+316 DGQVVDEMTSRTL
-329 ISDMQRVSDFVK
+329 ISDMQRVSQHLSN
-341 DRYGYNT
+341 RYGYDT

-356 SSTNNKFLA
+356 SLGNNRFLV
-365 RVDWNINDFHK
+365 RLDWNINDFHK

-385 NSTWNAPNGNSSD
+385 NSTWNEPNGNSSD
-398 TGYRLNGTNR
+398 TGYRLNGTYR
-408 VGPMSMAFANAMYS
+408 VGPQSMAFANSMYS

-428 SWAIDFNSRFTDNLS
+428 SWALDFNSRFTDNLS

-451 DIQDMRG
+451 NIEDMRG
-458 SNSSPFPFID
+458 SNSSDFPFID
-468 IMDGYS
+468 IMAGYDAS
-474 VAADGTST
+474 GN

-488 MSLGYEL
+488 MSAGYEL
-495 FTWNNGVKNKIY
+495 FTYNNGVKNKIY
-507 NVTDNV
+507 NITDNV
-513 TWTLGNHRLMGGISF
+513 TWNIGSHRVMGGISF

-546 FNSVDDFINGAA
+546 YYSIDDFLNGAA

-567 WNGEKNPNAQVT
+567 WNGVKDPNAQVT

-592 INKNFKLT
+592 ISKRFKLT
-600 YGLRLDEL
+600 YGIRLDEL

-620 IYALDFGGQHID
+620 IYALDFGGEHID
-632 TGKWPASRMQVSPRV
+632 TGKWPGSRMQVSPRV
-647 GFNWDVLGNKKLR
+647 GFNWDILGNKSLR
-660 VRGGTGIFTGRLP
+660 MRGGTGIFTGRLP

-686 VQNSVTYKT
+686 VQNSVTFKT
-695 SYSNGV
+695 TYENGV
-701 PTGAAPQLAQLAVGP
+701 PVSADPNLQKFVGGMITNVDDMISQLGL
-716 NGKLPVTVDEMIEKF
+716 
-731 GMPTQLSEENHVA
+731 PTQISDENHVA

-790 AVKLDNIN
+790 AVMLDNIN
-798 IIDPSKWDGGED
+798 IIDPSKWDGGWEG
-810 ANRFAGPDNRL
+810 NRFAGPDNRL
-821 KYPSNFTYVKGKN
+821 KYPSTFTYVKGKN
-834 ATMLANTSKGYGY
+834 ATMLTNTNKGHGY
-847 TFNLTANLQPVE
+847 TVNFTANLQPVDN
-859 MLNIMA
+859 LNLMM

-916 TWTIPFT
+916 TWTIPFLY
-923 FKGLARNTN
+923 KGLARNTN

-940 SATGNSF
+940 SANGNSF

-963 YIPAKG
+963 YIPAEG

-974 VNADDA
+974 VNPDDA
-980 IAFEAFMNQD
+980 VAFEAFMNQD

-1007 APWVHQFDFRIME
+1007 APWVHQFDFRLME
-1020 EFEFRVGKTKHAI
+1020 EFEFKIGKTKHAI

-1051 VQKIATQASNGCR
+1051 VQKIATQASNSCR
-1064 VLKYEGQNAK
+1064 VLKYEGVNAK
-1074 GEPTYSM
+1074 GEPTFSM
-1081 QKNANGEYYSQ
+1081 QKNANGDYYSQ

-1105 MQVGLKYIF
+1105 MQVGVKYIF

>member
-1 MVLRFKQTVFR
+1 MLLRFRQTTMRVF
-12 VIAALMVVFFS
+12 AALMLVFFS
-23 FSANA
+23 FSAIA
-28 QVTTASLAGL
+28 QVTTASMAGL
-38 ITEDNTDPIIGASI
+38 ITENNAEPIIGASI

-63 SAISNVDGR
+63 TAVSNVDGR

-97 FEGITLQLGE
+97 FENIMLQLGE

-125 VVKGRASKFSAEK
+125 VVRGRASKFSAEK
-138 TGATTNISNAQI
+138 TGATTNISQAQI
-150 LATPTVNRSISDL
+150 LSTPTVNRSISDL
-163 ARISPYANGMSFAGG
+163 ARMSPYANGMSFAGG

-265 DGQDLGGRVDESK
+265 NGEDLGGRADESK
-278 TIYGFTI
+278 TIYGFTL

-295 FFANYEHEKEPF
+295 FFANYEHETTPF
-307 EVIKYRARE
+307 QVIKYRARE
-316 AGQAVDEMTSRTL
+316 DGEAVDGMVSRTL
-329 ISDMQRVSDFVK
+329 ASDMQRVGDHLRNK
-341 DRYGYNT
+341 YGYDP
-348 GSYNNFPG
+348 GSYSNFPG
-356 SSTNNKFLA
+356 DASNNKFLG
-365 RVDWNINDFHK
+365 RLDWNINDFHK

-398 TGYRLNGTNR
+398 TGYRLNGTSR
-408 VGPMSMAFANAMYS
+408 VGPMSMAFANSMYS

-428 SWAIDFNSRFTDNLS
+428 SWALDFNSRFTDNLS

-451 DIQDMRG
+451 NIEDMRG

-468 IMDGYS
+468 IMAGFDDAGN
-474 VAADGTST
+474 

-488 MSLGYEL
+488 MSAGYEL

-513 TWTLGNHRLMGGISF
+513 TWNIGNHRLMGGISF
-528 EHQFANNAYMR
+528 EHQYANNAYMR

-546 FNSVDDFINGAA
+546 YYSVEDFLNGAA

-567 WNGEKNPNAQVT
+567 FNGEKEPNAQVT

-592 INKNFKLT
+592 ISKKFKLT
-600 YGLRLDEL
+600 YGVRLDEL

-615 ATNKA
+615 ARNKA
-620 IYALDFGGQHID
+620 IYALNFGGQHID
-632 TGKWPASRMQVSPRV
+632 TGKWPANRMQVSPRV
-647 GFNWDVLGNKKLR
+647 GFNWDVLGNKSLR

-695 SYSNGV
+695 TYENGV
-701 PTGAAPQLAQLAVGP
+701 PVGADPNLAKLAGGMIT
-716 NGKLPVTVDEMIEKF
+716 NVDDMIQKF
-731 GMPTQLSEENHVA
+731 GMPTQLSDENHVA
-744 GSKIAGVVDDFKMP
+744 GSKISGVADDFKMP
-758 QVWKSSIAL
+758 QVWKSSLAL

-790 AVKLDNIN
+790 AVTINNIN
-798 IIDPSKWDGGED
+798 IKPIDQWNGGKGAEY
-810 ANRFAGPDNRL
+810 FAGADNRMI
-821 KYPSNFTYVKGKN
+821 YAPDYTYVKGKN
-834 ATMLANTSKGYGY
+834 AVLLDNTSKGYGY
-847 TFNLTANLQPVE
+847 TFNLTANMQPVD
-859 MLNIMA
+859 MLNLML

-910 RLIASA
+910 RLIGSA
-916 TWTIPFT
+916 TWTIPFEY
-923 FKGLARNTN
+923 KGLARNTN
-932 LSLFYTGY
+932 ISLFYTGY

-958 NNDLI
+958 ANDLI
-963 YIPAKG
+963 YIPT
-969 ENLNF
+969 
-974 VNADDA
+974 ADETPGYFKSQEDA
-980 IAFEAFMNQD
+980 VAFESFVNQD
-990 KYLSSH
+990 KYLNSH

-1007 APWVHQFDFRIME
+1007 APWIHQFDLRLME
-1020 EFEFRVGKTKHAI
+1020 EFEFKVGKTKHAI

-1041 IGNLLNSSWG
+1041 FGNLLNSSWG

-1064 VLKYEGQNAK
+1064 VLKYEGRTADNKPQF
-1074 GEPTYSM
+1074 SM

-1105 MQVGLKYIF
+1105 MQVGVKYIF

>member
-12 VIAALMVVFFS
+12 VFAALLVAFFAI
-23 FSANA
+23 SANA

-38 ITEDNTDPIIGASI
+38 ITEDNTEPIIGASI
-52 VATHEP
+52 IATHEP

-125 VVKGRASKFSAEK
+125 IVKGRASKFSAEK
-138 TGATTNISNAQI
+138 TGATTNISQAQI

-163 ARISPYANGMSFAGG
+163 ARLSPYANGMSFAGG

-187 DGANFNNNFGLSES
+187 DGANFNNNFGLTEK
-201 LPGGGNPISMD
+201 LPGGGNPISTD

-242 GTNDFKGTAYVYYTN
+242 GTNEFKGSAYVYYTN

-265 DGQDLGGRVDESK
+265 NGEDLGGRADESK
-278 TIYGFTI
+278 TIYGFTL

-295 FFANYEHEKEPF
+295 FFANYEHQKEPF

-316 AGQAVDEMTSRTL
+316 AGQAVEGMTSRTL
-329 ISDMQRVSDFVK
+329 ISDMQLVSKHLK
-341 DRYGYNT
+341 DKYGYDA
-348 GSYNNFPG
+348 GSYDNFPG
-356 SSTNNKFLA
+356 SASNNKFLV
-365 RVDWNINDFHK
+365 RLDWNINDFHK

-385 NSTWNAPNGNSSD
+385 NSTWNEPNGNSVD
-398 TGYRLNGTNR
+398 VYPRLNGTSR
-408 VGPMSMAFANAMYS
+408 VGPMSMAFANSMYS

-428 SWAIDFNSRFTDNLS
+428 SWALDLNSRFTDNLS

-468 IMDGYS
+468 ILAGYDS
-474 VAADGTST
+474 NGQQ
-482 PILEPY
+482 IFEPY
-488 MSLGYEL
+488 MTAGYEL

-507 NVTDNV
+507 NITDNLN
-513 TWTLGNHRLMGGISF
+513 WNLGNHRLMAGISF

-546 FNSVDDFINGAA
+546 YASVDDFLNDRA
-558 PESFALTYG
+558 PIGFALTYG
-567 WNGEKNPNAQVT
+567 WNGVLDPNAQVT

-592 INKNFKLT
+592 ISKRFKLT

-632 TGKWPASRMQVSPRV
+632 TGKWPGNRMQVSPRV
-647 GFNWDVLGNKKLR
+647 GFNWDILGNKSLR
-660 VRGGTGIFTGRLP
+660 MRGGTGIFTGRLP

-686 VQNSVTYKT
+686 VQNSV
-695 SYSNGV
+695 SYSAYDSKLNAN
-701 PTGAAPQLAQLAVGP
+701 PEQAALLSQYFTGGMIT
-716 NGKLPVTVDEMIEKF
+716 NVDEMVKTL
-731 GMPTQLSEENHVA
+731 GLPTQLADEKHVA
-744 GSKIAGVVDDFKMP
+744 GNKISGVADDFKMP

-790 AVKLDNIN
+790 AVTINNIN
-798 IIDPSKWDGGED
+798 IIDPSKWEGGEA

-821 KYPSNFTYVKGKN
+821 KYPSTFTYVKGKN
-834 ATMLANTSKGYGY
+834 AVVLDNTSKGYGY
-847 TFNLTANLQPVE
+847 TFNITANLQPVE
-859 MLNIMA
+859 MLNLMA

-874 VSGMPGNDPVS
+874 ISGMPGNDPVS

-923 FKGLARNTN
+923 YKGLARNTN

-980 IAFEAFMNQD
+980 IAFEAFMQQD

-1020 EFEFRVGKTKHAI
+1020 EFEFRIGKTKHAF

-1064 VLKYEGQNAK
+1064 VLKYEGTNAA

-1092 TYDYSFNNSQCWQ
+1092 TYDYSYNNSQCWQ
-1105 MQVGLKYIF
+1105 MQVGIKYLF

>member
-1 MVLRFKQTVFR
+1 MRVF
-12 VIAALMVVFFS
+12 AALMLVFFS
-23 FSANA
+23 FSAIA
-28 QVTTASLAGL
+28 QVTTASMAGL
-38 ITEDNTDPIIGASI
+38 ITENNAEPIIGASI

-63 SAISNVDGR
+63 TAVSNVDGR

-97 FEGITLQLGE
+97 FENIMLQLGE

-125 VVKGRASKFSAEK
+125 VVRGRASKFSAEK
-138 TGATTNISNAQI
+138 TGATTNISQAQI
-150 LATPTVNRSISDL
+150 LSTPTVNRSISDL
-163 ARISPYANGMSFAGG
+163 ARMSPYANGMSFAGG

-265 DGQDLGGRVDESK
+265 NGEDLGGRADESK
-278 TIYGFTI
+278 TIYGFTL

-295 FFANYEHEKEPF
+295 FFANYEHETTPF
-307 EVIKYRARE
+307 QVIKYRARE
-316 AGQAVDEMTSRTL
+316 DGEAVDGMVSRTL
-329 ISDMQRVSDFVK
+329 ASDMQRVGDHLRNK
-341 DRYGYNT
+341 YGYDP
-348 GSYNNFPG
+348 GSYSNFPG
-356 SSTNNKFLA
+356 DASNNKFLG
-365 RVDWNINDFHK
+365 RLDWNINDFHK

-398 TGYRLNGTNR
+398 TGYRLNGTSR
-408 VGPMSMAFANAMYS
+408 VGPMSMAFANSMYS

-428 SWAIDFNSRFTDNLS
+428 SWALDFNSRFTDNLS

-451 DIQDMRG
+451 NIEDMRG

-468 IMDGYS
+468 IMAGFDDAGN
-474 VAADGTST
+474 

-488 MSLGYEL
+488 MSAGYEL

-513 TWTLGNHRLMGGISF
+513 TWNIGNHRLMGGISF
-528 EHQFANNAYMR
+528 EHQYANNAYMR

-546 FNSVDDFINGAA
+546 YYSVEDFLNGAA

-567 WNGEKNPNAQVT
+567 FNGEKEPNAQVT

-592 INKNFKLT
+592 ISKKFKLT
-600 YGLRLDEL
+600 YGVRL
-608 MFDNSDL
+608 
-615 ATNKA
+615 
-620 IYALDFGGQHID
+620 
-632 TGKWPASRMQVSPRV
+632 
-647 GFNWDVLGNKKLR
+647 NWDVLGNKSLR

-695 SYSNGV
+695 TYENGV
-701 PTGAAPQLAQLAVGP
+701 PVGADPNLAKLAGGMIT
-716 NGKLPVTVDEMIEKF
+716 NVDDMIQKF
-731 GMPTQLSEENHVA
+731 GMPTQLSDENHVA
-744 GSKIAGVVDDFKMP
+744 GSKISGVADDFKMP
-758 QVWKSSIAL
+758 QVWKSSLAL

-790 AVKLDNIN
+790 AVTINNIN
-798 IIDPSKWDGGED
+798 IKPIDQWNGGKGAEY
-810 ANRFAGPDNRL
+810 FAGADNRMI
-821 KYPSNFTYVKGKN
+821 YAPDYTYVKGKN
-834 ATMLANTSKGYGY
+834 AVLLDNTSKGYGY
-847 TFNLTANLQPVE
+847 TFNLTANMQPVD
-859 MLNIMA
+859 MLNLML

-910 RLIASA
+910 RLIGSA
-916 TWTIPFT
+916 TWTIPFEY
-923 FKGLARNTN
+923 KGLARNTN
-932 LSLFYTGY
+932 ISIFYTGY

-958 NNDLI
+958 ANDLI
-963 YIPAKG
+963 YIPT
-969 ENLNF
+969 
-974 VNADDA
+974 ADETPGYFKSQEDA
-980 IAFEAFMNQD
+980 VAFESFVNQD
-990 KYLSSH
+990 KYLNSH

-1007 APWVHQFDFRIME
+1007 APWIHQFDLRLME
-1020 EFEFRVGKTKHAI
+1020 EFEFKVGKTKHAI

-1041 IGNLLNSSWG
+1041 FGNLLNSSWG

-1064 VLKYEGQNAK
+1064 VLKYEGRTADNKPQF
-1074 GEPTYSM
+1074 SM

-1105 MQVGLKYIF
+1105 MQVGVKYIF

>member
-1 MVLRFKQTVFR
+1 MRVF
-12 VIAALMVVFFS
+12 AALMLVFFS
-23 FSANA
+23 FSAIA
-28 QVTTASLAGL
+28 QVTTASMAGL
-38 ITEDNTDPIIGASI
+38 ITENNAEPIIGASI

-58 SGTRY
+58 SGTHY
-63 SAISNVDGR
+63 TAVSNVDGR

-97 FEGITLQLGE
+97 FENIMLQLGE

-125 VVKGRASKFSAEK
+125 VVRGRASKFSAEK
-138 TGATTNISNAQI
+138 TGATTNISQAQI
-150 LATPTVNRSISDL
+150 LSTPTVNRSISDL
-163 ARISPYANGMSFAGG
+163 ARMSPYANGMSFAGG

-265 DGQDLGGRVDESK
+265 NGEDLGGRADESK
-278 TIYGFTI
+278 TIYGFTL

-295 FFANYEHEKEPF
+295 FFANYEHETTPF
-307 EVIKYRARE
+307 QVIKYRARE
-316 AGQAVDEMTSRTL
+316 DGEAVDGMVSRTL
-329 ISDMQRVSDFVK
+329 ASDMQRVGDHLRNK
-341 DRYGYNT
+341 YGYDP
-348 GSYNNFPG
+348 GSYSNFPG
-356 SSTNNKFLA
+356 DASNNKFLG
-365 RVDWNINDFHK
+365 RLDWNINDFHK

-398 TGYRLNGTNR
+398 TGYRLNGTSR
-408 VGPMSMAFANAMYS
+408 VGPMSMAFANSMYS

-428 SWAIDFNSRFTDNLS
+428 SWALDFNSRFTDNLS

-451 DIQDMRG
+451 NIEDMRG

-468 IMDGYS
+468 IMAGFDDAGN
-474 VAADGTST
+474 

-488 MSLGYEL
+488 MSAGYEL

-513 TWTLGNHRLMGGISF
+513 TWNIGNHRLMGGISF
-528 EHQFANNAYMR
+528 EHQYANNAYMR

-546 FNSVDDFINGAA
+546 YYSVEDFLNGAA

-567 WNGEKNPNAQVT
+567 FNGEKEPNAQVT

-592 INKNFKLT
+592 ISKKFKLT
-600 YGLRLDEL
+600 YGVRLDEL

-615 ATNKA
+615 ARNKA
-620 IYALDFGGQHID
+620 IYALNFGGQHID
-632 TGKWPASRMQVSPRV
+632 TGKWPANRMQVSPRV
-647 GFNWDVLGNKKLR
+647 GFNWDVLGNKSLR

-695 SYSNGV
+695 TYENGV
-701 PTGAAPQLAQLAVGP
+701 PVGADPNLAKLAGGMIT
-716 NGKLPVTVDEMIEKF
+716 NVDDMIQKF
-731 GMPTQLSEENHVA
+731 GMPTQLSDENHVA
-744 GSKIAGVVDDFKMP
+744 GSKISGVADDFKMP
-758 QVWKSSIAL
+758 QVWKSSLAL

-790 AVKLDNIN
+790 AVTINNIN
-798 IIDPSKWDGGED
+798 IKPIDQWNGGKGAEY
-810 ANRFAGPDNRL
+810 FAGADNRMI
-821 KYPSNFTYVKGKN
+821 YAPDYTYVKGKN
-834 ATMLANTSKGYGY
+834 AVLLDNTSKGYGY
-847 TFNLTANLQPVE
+847 TFNLTANMQPVD
-859 MLNIMA
+859 MLNLML

-910 RLIASA
+910 RLIGSA
-916 TWTIPFT
+916 TWTIPFEY
-923 FKGLARNTN
+923 KGLARNTN
-932 LSLFYTGY
+932 ISLFYTGY

-958 NNDLI
+958 ANDLI
-963 YIPAKG
+963 YIPT
-969 ENLNF
+969 
-974 VNADDA
+974 ADETPGYFKSQEDA
-980 IAFEAFMNQD
+980 VAFEAFVNQD
-990 KYLSSH
+990 KYLNSH

-1007 APWVHQFDFRIME
+1007 APWIHQFDLRLME
-1020 EFEFRVGKTKHAI
+1020 EFEFKVGKTKHAI

-1041 IGNLLNSSWG
+1041 FGNLLNSSWG

-1064 VLKYEGQNAK
+1064 VLKYEGRTADNKPQF
-1074 GEPTYSM
+1074 SM

-1105 MQVGLKYIF
+1105 MQVGVKYIF

>member
-1 MVLRFKQTVFR
+1 MRVF
-12 VIAALMVVFFS
+12 AALMLVFFS
-23 FSANA
+23 FSAIA
-28 QVTTASLAGL
+28 QVTTASMAGL
-38 ITEDNTDPIIGASI
+38 ITENNAEPIIGASI

-63 SAISNVDGR
+63 TAVSNVDGR

-97 FEGITLQLGE
+97 FENIMLQLGE

-125 VVKGRASKFSAEK
+125 VVRGRASKFSAEK
-138 TGATTNISNAQI
+138 TGATTNISQAQI
-150 LATPTVNRSISDL
+150 LSTPTVNRSISDL
-163 ARISPYANGMSFAGG
+163 ARMSPYANGMSFAGG

-265 DGQDLGGRVDESK
+265 NGEDLGGRADESK
-278 TIYGFTI
+278 TIYGFTL

-295 FFANYEHEKEPF
+295 FFANYEHETTPF
-307 EVIKYRARE
+307 QVIKYRARE
-316 AGQAVDEMTSRTL
+316 AGEAVDGMVSRTL
-329 ISDMQRVSDFVK
+329 ASDMQRVGDHLRNK
-341 DRYGYNT
+341 YGYEP
-348 GSYNNFPG
+348 GSYSNFPG
-356 SSTNNKFLA
+356 DASNNKFLG
-365 RVDWNINDFHK
+365 RLDWNINDFHK

-398 TGYRLNGTNR
+398 TGYRLNGTSR
-408 VGPMSMAFANAMYS
+408 VGPMSMAFANSMYS

-428 SWAIDFNSRFTDNLS
+428 SWALDFNSRFTDNLS

-451 DIQDMRG
+451 NIEDMRG

-468 IMDGYS
+468 IMAGFDDAGN
-474 VAADGTST
+474 

-488 MSLGYEL
+488 MSAGYEL

-513 TWTLGNHRLMGGISF
+513 TWNIGNHRLMGGISF
-528 EHQFANNAYMR
+528 EHQYANNAYMR

-546 FNSVDDFINGAA
+546 YYSVEDFLNGAA

-567 WNGEKNPNAQVT
+567 FNGEKEPNAQVT

-592 INKNFKLT
+592 ISKKFKLT
-600 YGLRLDEL
+600 YGVRLDEL

-615 ATNKA
+615 ARNKA
-620 IYALDFGGQHID
+620 IYALNFGGQHID
-632 TGKWPASRMQVSPRV
+632 TGKWPANRMQVSPRV
-647 GFNWDVLGNKKLR
+647 GFNWDVLGNKSLR

-695 SYSNGV
+695 TYENGV
-701 PTGAAPQLAQLAVGP
+701 PVGADPNLAKLAGGMIT
-716 NGKLPVTVDEMIEKF
+716 NVDDMIQKF
-731 GMPTQLSEENHVA
+731 GMPTQLSDENHVA
-744 GSKIAGVVDDFKMP
+744 GSKISGVADDFKMP
-758 QVWKSSIAL
+758 QVWKSSLAL

-790 AVKLDNIN
+790 AVTINNIN
-798 IIDPSKWDGGED
+798 IKPIDQWNGGKGAEY
-810 ANRFAGPDNRL
+810 FAGADNRMI
-821 KYPSNFTYVKGKN
+821 YAPDYTYVKGKN
-834 ATMLANTSKGYGY
+834 AVLLDNTSKGYGY
-847 TFNLTANLQPVE
+847 TFNLTANMQPVD
-859 MLNIMA
+859 MLNLML

-910 RLIASA
+910 RLIGSA
-916 TWTIPFT
+916 TWTIPFEY
-923 FKGLARNTN
+923 KGLARNTN
-932 LSLFYTGY
+932 ISLFYTGY

-958 NNDLI
+958 ANDLI
-963 YIPAKG
+963 YIPT
-969 ENLNF
+969 
-974 VNADDA
+974 ADETPGYFKSQEDA
-980 IAFEAFMNQD
+980 VAFESFVNQD
-990 KYLSSH
+990 KYLNSH

-1007 APWVHQFDFRIME
+1007 APWIHQFDLRLME
-1020 EFEFRVGKTKHAI
+1020 EFEFKVGKTKHAI

-1041 IGNLLNSSWG
+1041 FGNLLNSSWG

-1064 VLKYEGQNAK
+1064 VLKYEGRTADNKPQF
-1074 GEPTYSM
+1074 SM

-1105 MQVGLKYIF
+1105 MQVGVKYIF

>member
-1 MVLRFKQTVFR
+1 MLLRFRQTTMRVF
-12 VIAALMVVFFS
+12 AALMLVFFS
-23 FSANA
+23 FSAIA
-28 QVTTASLAGL
+28 QVTTASMAGL
-38 ITEDNTDPIIGASI
+38 ITENNAEPIIGASI

-63 SAISNVDGR
+63 TAVSNVDGR

-97 FEGITLQLGE
+97 FENIMLQLGE

-125 VVKGRASKFSAEK
+125 VVRGRASKFSAEK
-138 TGATTNISNAQI
+138 TGATTNISQAQI
-150 LATPTVNRSISDL
+150 LSTPTVNRSISDL
-163 ARISPYANGMSFAGG
+163 ARMSPYANGMSFAGG

-265 DGQDLGGRVDESK
+265 NGEDLGGRADESK
-278 TIYGFTI
+278 TIYGFTL

-295 FFANYEHEKEPF
+295 FFANYEHETTPF
-307 EVIKYRARE
+307 QVIKYRARE
-316 AGQAVDEMTSRTL
+316 DGEAVDGMVSRTL
-329 ISDMQRVSDFVK
+329 ASDMQRVGDHLRNK
-341 DRYGYNT
+341 YGYDP
-348 GSYNNFPG
+348 GSYSNFPG
-356 SSTNNKFLA
+356 DASNNKFLG
-365 RVDWNINDFHK
+365 RLDWNINDFHK

-398 TGYRLNGTNR
+398 TGYRLNGTSR
-408 VGPMSMAFANAMYS
+408 VGPMSMAFANSMYS

-428 SWAIDFNSRFTDNLS
+428 SWALDFNSRFTDNLS

-451 DIQDMRG
+451 NIEDMRG

-468 IMDGYS
+468 IMAGFDDAGN
-474 VAADGTST
+474 

-488 MSLGYEL
+488 MSAGYEL

-513 TWTLGNHRLMGGISF
+513 TWNIGNHRLMGGISF
-528 EHQFANNAYMR
+528 EHQYANNAYMR

-546 FNSVDDFINGAA
+546 YYSVEDFLNGAA

-567 WNGEKNPNAQVT
+567 FNGEKEPNAQVT

-592 INKNFKLT
+592 ISKKFKLT
-600 YGLRLDEL
+600 YGVRLDEL

-615 ATNKA
+615 ARNKA
-620 IYALDFGGQHID
+620 IYALNFGGQHID
-632 TGKWPASRMQVSPRV
+632 TGKWPANRMQVSPRV
-647 GFNWDVLGNKKLR
+647 GFNWDVLGNKSLR

-695 SYSNGV
+695 TYENGV
-701 PTGAAPQLAQLAVGP
+701 PVGADPNLAKLAGGMIT
-716 NGKLPVTVDEMIEKF
+716 NVDDMIQKF
-731 GMPTQLSEENHVA
+731 GMPTQLSDENHVA
-744 GSKIAGVVDDFKMP
+744 GSKISGVADDFKMP
-758 QVWKSSIAL
+758 QVWKSSLAL

-790 AVKLDNIN
+790 AVTINNIN
-798 IIDPSKWDGGED
+798 IKPIDQWNGGKGAEY
-810 ANRFAGPDNRL
+810 FAGADNRMI
-821 KYPSNFTYVKGKN
+821 YAPDYTYVKGKN
-834 ATMLANTSKGYGY
+834 AVLLDNTSKGYGY
-847 TFNLTANLQPVE
+847 TFNLTANMQPVD
-859 MLNIMA
+859 MLNLML

-910 RLIASA
+910 RLIGSA
-916 TWTIPFT
+916 TWTIPFEY
-923 FKGLARNTN
+923 KGLARNTN
-932 LSLFYTGY
+932 ISLFYTGY

-958 NNDLI
+958 ANDLI
-963 YIPAKG
+963 YIPT
-969 ENLNF
+969 
-974 VNADDA
+974 ADETPGYFKSQEDA
-980 IAFEAFMNQD
+980 VAFEAFVNQD
-990 KYLSSH
+990 KYLNSH

-1007 APWVHQFDFRIME
+1007 APWIHQFDLRLME
-1020 EFEFRVGKTKHAI
+1020 EFEFKVGKTKHAI

-1041 IGNLLNSSWG
+1041 FGNLLNSSWG

-1064 VLKYEGQNAK
+1064 VLKYEGRTADNKPQF
-1074 GEPTYSM
+1074 SM

-1105 MQVGLKYIF
+1105 MQVGVKYIF